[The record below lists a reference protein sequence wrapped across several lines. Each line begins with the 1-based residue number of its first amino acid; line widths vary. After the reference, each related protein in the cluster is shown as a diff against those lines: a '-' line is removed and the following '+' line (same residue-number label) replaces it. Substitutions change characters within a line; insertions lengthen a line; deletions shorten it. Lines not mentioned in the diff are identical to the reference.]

1 LPTFFANLSSQENA
15 CDGLQSDASP
25 VFSMHLHPTR
35 VAREEDIVMQTL
47 EITGEMT
54 IYTAAEQKGQL
65 LAFIESG
72 ESLEINLS
80 QVSELD
86 TAGTQLLILAKQEA
100 ASAKKRLRFVMHS
113 NAVLDVLELANLTTV
128 FGDPLFISGD

>member
-1 LPTFFANLSSQENA
+1 
-15 CDGLQSDASP
+15 
-25 VFSMHLHPTR
+25 
-35 VAREEDIVMQTL
+35 MQTL
-47 EITGEMT
+47 DITGEMT
-54 IYTAAEQKGQL
+54 IYTAAEQKDQL
-65 LAFIESG
+65 LAFIGSG
-72 ESLEINLS
+72 KTLEINLS

-100 ASAKKRLRFVMHS
+100 ARANKQLRFSMHS

>member
-1 LPTFFANLSSQENA
+1 
-15 CDGLQSDASP
+15 
-25 VFSMHLHPTR
+25 
-35 VAREEDIVMQTL
+35 MQTL
-47 EITGEMT
+47 DITGEMT

-72 ESLEINLS
+72 QSLEINLS

-100 ASAKKRLRFVMHS
+100 ARAQKKLRFVMHS

-128 FGDPLFISGD
+128 FGDPLFISGE

>member
-1 LPTFFANLSSQENA
+1 
-15 CDGLQSDASP
+15 
-25 VFSMHLHPTR
+25 
-35 VAREEDIVMQTL
+35 MQTL

-100 ASAKKRLRFVMHS
+100 ANAKKRLRFVMHS